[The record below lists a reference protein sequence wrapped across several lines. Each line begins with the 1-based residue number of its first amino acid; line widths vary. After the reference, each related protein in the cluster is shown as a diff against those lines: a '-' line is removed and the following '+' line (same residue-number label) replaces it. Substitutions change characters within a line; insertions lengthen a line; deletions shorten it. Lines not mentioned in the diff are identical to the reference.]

1 MNSKTV
7 IVGPREH
14 EEGVATVRD
23 METGEQRTVPLGD
36 LVAELGG
43 RGPA

>member
-1 MNSKTV
+1 V

-23 METGEQRTVPLGD
+23 MESGEQRTVPLGD
-36 LVAELGG
+36 LVAELAAEA
-43 RGPA
+43 RA